1 MRVPRGPGPKSGRKP
16 GGKAGPLKS
25 GPKAPA
31 RARSAPKAAAARKA
45 TPKPPAKKPEKAR
58 ATGKGGVVQDVR
70 QFRVQ
75 SDDDGIRLDRWFK
88 RHLPDVGFNIVSR
101 WARTGQLRVDGAR
114 ATPGDRVAEGQVI
127 RVPPEVKAAA
137 PVKRVRTIDL
147 SEDEIAFAQDM
158 VIYKDPQAIV
168 VNKPPGLATQGGTKT
183 TEHLDG
189 LLDALIFDA
198 EGRPKLVHRL
208 DKDTSGA
215 LVLARTSRA
224 AAFFAKSFSS
234 RTARKVYW
242 ALVVGVP
249 SIDDGMIERSEEHTS
264 ELKALMRTSYAVL

>member
-1 MRVPRGPGPKSGRKP
+1 MRPPRKP
-16 GGKAGPLKS
+16 AAKPAA
-25 GPKAPA
+25 PKG

-45 TPKPPAKKPEKAR
+45 AAPKSPAKTPPAKTPPAKKPPAKKSEKA
-58 ATGKGGVVQDVR
+58 AAKPALVQDVR

-75 SDDDGIRLDRWFK
+75 ADDDGIRLDRWFK
-88 RHLPDVGFNIVSR
+88 RHLPDIGFNLVSR

-114 ATPGDRVAEGQVI
+114 ATPGDRIEEGQVI
-127 RVPPEVKAAA
+127 RVPPAEAKAPP
-137 PVKRVRTIDL
+137 PVKRVRVVDL
-147 SEDEIAFAQDM
+147 SADEIAFAQEM
-158 VIYKDPQAIV
+158 VIHRDPQAIV

-183 TEHLDG
+183 SEHLDG
-189 LLDALIFDA
+189 LLDALIFEA

-242 ALVVGVP
+242 A
-249 SIDDGMIERSEEHTS
+249 I
-264 ELKALMRTSYAVL
+264 